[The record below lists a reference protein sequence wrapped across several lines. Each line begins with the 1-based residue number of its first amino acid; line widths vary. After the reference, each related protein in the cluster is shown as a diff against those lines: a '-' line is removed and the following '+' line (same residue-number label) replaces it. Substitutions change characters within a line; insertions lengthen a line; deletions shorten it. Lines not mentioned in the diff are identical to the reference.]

1 MLAEKTL
8 TQSTIEMRLA
18 DKADKL
24 EQLLLSDEEIA
35 ALEKLAM
42 PGVFESAT
50 TQRWFANCGGCGG
63 CGGCRGCGGCGCR
76 GCGGCGGCGCRGCG
90 CRGCGCRGC
99 GCRGCGCRGCGI
111 SSPGA
116 VSGVTED
123 TDELGFGY

>member
-42 PGVFESAT
+42 PGAFDSET

-63 CGGCRGCGGCGCR
+63 CGGCRGCR
-76 GCGGCGGCGCRGCG
+76 GCGGCGCRGC
-90 CRGCGCRGC
+90 R

-111 SSPGA
+111 SSPGT
-116 VSGVTED
+116 VSGVMED
-123 TDELGFGY
+123 TDEVGFGY